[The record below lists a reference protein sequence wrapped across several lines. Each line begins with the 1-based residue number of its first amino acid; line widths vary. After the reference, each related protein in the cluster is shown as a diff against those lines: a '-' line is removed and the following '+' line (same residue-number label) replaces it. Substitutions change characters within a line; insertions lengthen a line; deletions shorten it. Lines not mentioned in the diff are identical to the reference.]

1 MKKTRKT
8 AILAA
13 LTALTMV
20 AAVGCGYVD
29 DVEEEKDGA
38 GLIETKAS
46 DQLSPDSQE
55 TEPQETEPKDET
67 ADSEEDQLTDSQEE
81 TPDEDSETESET
93 DSAEDS
99 ADDTV
104 TGDET
109 DETGDPTSGEGES
122 YHNDHFGMT
131 VPLPGFTAW
140 TEYHEGL
147 MPDFEDASAKFRPLM
162 ETENTDDCVLNISE
176 LQSGKTLDDYTKAAW
191 DRDYRN
197 AGESED
203 KYEVM
208 DTQVLQYGGYE
219 GQLITEKLTSSNG
232 EFWYGTVYI
241 SLAQGEYIKFRVTC
255 LTEEQL
261 SAYTECIK
269 NVTFDDPTGDNDN
282 A

>member
-1 MKKTRKT
+1 MKKTKTRKT

-20 AAVGCGYVD
+20 AAVGCGYVE

-46 DQLSPDSQE
+46 DQISPDGQE
-55 TEPQETEPKDET
+55 TEPQETEPVDET

-81 TPDEDSETESET
+81 TPAEDSEAESET

-99 ADDTV
+99 TADTV
-104 TGDET
+104 TG

-122 YHNDHFGMT
+122 YHNDRFGMT
-131 VPLPGFTAW
+131 VPLPDYTAW

-261 SAYTECIK
+261 NAYVECIK
-269 NVTFDDPTGDNDN
+269 NVTFDDPTGGNDN